1 MATAFK
7 GFPDEG
13 IQYLVDLAANNDR
26 AWFAQ
31 NKAIL
36 ESQLLAPAR
45 LLCQELEDFLG
56 RLTGTDYTTKL
67 YRMHR
72 GLRFSADKT
81 PYNAHLHISFLG
93 PPTACAWHLGID
105 TKSVSVGAGTFEFAP
120 QQLQSFR
127 ALIASGAGI
136 AIWKTLAQ
144 LTSSGARLAE
154 PELKRV
160 PSGYPADQP
169 FSELF
174 RRKGL
179 TAWIDMGKPDEATRP
194 DFARRCEDAFRAL
207 MPIAN
212 VIRRL

>member
-1 MATAFK
+1 MGTAFN
-7 GFPDEG
+7 GFSEEG
-13 IQYLVDLAANNDR
+13 IQFLVDLAANNDR
-26 AWFAQ
+26 AWFAA

-45 LLCQELEDFLG
+45 LLCQELQDFLG
-56 RLTGTDYTTKL
+56 KLTGTDHTTKL

-72 GLRFSADKT
+72 DLRFSADKT

-93 PPTACAWHLGID
+93 PPAACAWHLGID
-105 TKSVSVGAGTFEFAP
+105 TKSVSVGAGTFEFP
-120 QQLQSFR
+120 PEQLQSFR
-127 ALIASGAGI
+127 TLIASGAGA
-136 AIWKTLAQ
+136 AIWESLAP

-174 RRKGL
+174 RHKGL
-179 TAWIDMGKPDEATRP
+179 TAWIDMGEPVEATRP

-207 MPIAN
+207 IPIAD